1 MNERMNGWVD
11 EWMGERGGPRRSSRP
26 ATHPSIHSSIHPRL
40 ALVLLL
46 SMALGACERDH
57 VEITVEP
64 RADGSFL
71 RSLHLWHTDSQK
83 KGQILAPP
91 TALVD
96 QAKAQYPKR
105 LDTPDASVAFQGEF
119 RVVPPDVRRGDETN
133 RGVYTVWPSRLGHV
147 GYYRERRPGRTDHF
161 TRFREAADAA
171 DLLVTL
177 AATMARQQLKGEAG
191 LDKLAE
197 LLEGPF
203 RKDFKEA
210 LFFVAHA
217 DLGAAA
223 QFGSQDAEKLLVGA
237 SAYLVQFAEERGYL
251 EAADLPRLL
260 TRDGALGVATALVAK
275 KMGRPLDAPLRKRL
289 LGLLEPDTA
298 KAAYQ
303 AALAEMKLTEKQ
315 FDDALKPLTEGLL
328 HLQLF
333 ATAPELRYTLVLPPG
348 ADALHTSGIKDE
360 KENRLHWRD
369 ELDDRPVASLYFALW
384 AAPDSEWQ
392 TARLGR
398 VALRGKEL
406 LDYVLWENG
415 LRPELAAAW
424 RAALDRLDPK
434 GDLAAQLTAIRLGPP
449 AKDGQPE
456 EGARLLLDALKPKK
470 P

>member
-1 MNERMNGWVD
+1 MKRTVL
-11 EWMGERGGPRRSSRP
+11 RRRT
-26 ATHPSIHSSIHPRL
+26 AWSIAL
-40 ALVLLL
+40 ALLV
-46 SMALGACERDH
+46 LGACERDH

-71 RSLHLWHTDSQK
+71 RSLHLWHTDTEK
-83 KGQILAPP
+83 KGQIFAPP
-91 TALVD
+91 AALVD

-105 LDTPDASVAFQGEF
+105 LETPDASAAFQGEF
-119 RVVPPDVRRGDETN
+119 RAVPPDVRRGDETN
-133 RGVYTVWPSRLGHV
+133 HGAYTVWPSRLGHV

-177 AATMARQQLKGEAG
+177 AATLARQQLKGEAG
-191 LDKLAE
+191 LDKLSE
-197 LLEGPF
+197 FLEGPF

-223 QFGSQDAEKLLVGA
+223 QFGSQDVERVLVGA
-237 SAYLVQFAEERGYL
+237 AAFLVQYAEERGYL

-260 TRDGALGVATALVAK
+260 TRDGALAVATALVAK

-298 KAAYQ
+298 KAACQ
-303 AALAEMKLTEKQ
+303 AALREMKLTDKQ
-315 FDDALKPLTEGLL
+315 FDEALKPLTEGLL

-333 ATAPELRYTLVLPPG
+333 ASAPEARYTLVLPPQ
-348 ADALHTSGIKDE
+348 AEVLHTSGIKDE

-384 AAPDSEWQ
+384 AAPDADWQ
-392 TARLGR
+392 TAHLGR

-415 LRPELAAAW
+415 LRPDLVAAW
-424 RAALDRLDPK
+424 RAALDELNPK
-434 GDLAAQLTAIRLGPP
+434 GDLAAQLGAIHLGPP

-456 EGARLLLDALKPKK
+456 EGARLLLDALKPPK